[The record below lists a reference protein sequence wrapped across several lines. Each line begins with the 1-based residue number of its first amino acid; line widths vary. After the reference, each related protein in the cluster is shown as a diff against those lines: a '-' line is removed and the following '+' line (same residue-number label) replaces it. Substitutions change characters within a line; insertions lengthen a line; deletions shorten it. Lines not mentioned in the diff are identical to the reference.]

1 MAGTSPIL
9 GRMHLLVP
17 GRSGLPAL
25 TDLDSAALLTAYAVP
40 PGPWVRCNMVS
51 SLDGAATGA
60 DGRSGSINN
69 DADHVVF
76 EVLRAL
82 SHVVVVG
89 AGTVRAEGYSPLSVD
104 GPLIEHRRERG
115 LPEQLPLVVV
125 SNRGE
130 VPPTLSGCRD
140 GRVLLAVPA
149 AAPGLAQARRDL
161 GEDHVVVCGDD
172 ELDVSSLVAA
182 LHDRGWSHILTEGGP
197 SLLGTFIAAGLLDE
211 LCFTVTPRVVG
222 GKHPRPVGAD
232 AAPTDLDLQLLVEQD
247 GTLMGRW
254 FVRRRVG

>member
-1 MAGTSPIL
+1 MQ
-9 GRMHLLVP
+9 LLVP

-25 TDLDSAALLTAYAVP
+25 TDLDTSSLVAAYAAP
-40 PGPWVRCNMVS
+40 AESWVRCNMVT

-76 EVLRAL
+76 EILRAL

-89 AGTVRAEGYSPLSVD
+89 AGTIRAEGYPPLSVSD
-104 GPLIEHRRERG
+104 SLVGTRRG
-115 LPEQLPLVVV
+115 LGLPDELPLVAV

-149 AAPGLAQARRDL
+149 AAPGLAAARRDL
-161 GEDHVVVCGDD
+161 GEDHVVVCGAD
-172 ELDVSSLVAA
+172 ELDLAALVAA
-182 LHDRGWSHILTEGGP
+182 LRERGWSQVLTEGGP
-197 SLLGTFIAAGLLDE
+197 RLLGSFLAADQLDE
-211 LCFTVTPRVVG
+211 LCFTIAPQVVG
-222 GKHPRPVGAD
+222 GEHPVPWVRT
-232 AAPTDLDLQLLVEQD
+232 APPSTS
-247 GTLMGRW
+247 TSSCSSSRTA
-254 FVRRRVG
+254 R